1 MENKLKTKGI
11 LRFYF
16 AADCL
21 ERALSNAILRK
32 ACDRAGGALDAAERI
47 CEAVGDK
54 ICLERLW
61 AYLDGVLST
70 MTEEEMGALASY
82 AAGADFERRAV
93 CRAAIKFTRRA
104 RRLNCFAREMRL
116 LEKYY
121 CLLRLEVPLS
131 ARDVKH
137 D

>member
-1 MENKLKTKGI
+1 MKTKGI

-16 AADCL
+16 AADSL
-21 ERALSNAILRK
+21 EWALNNAILHK

-61 AYLDGVLST
+61 TYLDGVLST
-70 MTEEEMGALASY
+70 LSKAERTALASY
-82 AAGADFERRAV
+82 AAGADFERRTM

-104 RRLNCFAREMRL
+104 RRLPCFLQEMRV

-121 CLLRLEVPLS
+121 CLLRFEVPLS
-131 ARDVKH
+131 AGDVKH